1 MSNKFLES
9 LGQFEAF
16 RAYWMH
22 LKDEVGGVPPRSALD
37 PNKIRDL
44 LPFVSLIERR
54 PPDELHVRLA
64 GTAIDGFSPT
74 PLTGRNFLDYC
85 PPEDKQRYWDAVT
98 AIVQTPCGL
107 SLKRDVT
114 FRDGNTHELCSLTL
128 PMKDAL
134 GELRYLLT
142 MTAMRRDATGN
153 LPPDG
158 EYVAIRHNHSE
169 FIDLGYGTPEL

>member
-22 LKDEVGGVPPRSALD
+22 LQREVGGVPPRSAFD
-37 PNKIRDL
+37 PNQIRDL

-85 PPEDKQRYWDAVT
+85 PPEDRQRYWDAAT
-98 AIVQTPCGL
+98 AIVQVPCGL

-114 FRDGNTHELCSLTL
+114 FRDGRTHKLSSCTL
-128 PMKDAL
+128 PMKDAV
-134 GELRYLLT
+134 GEIQYLLT
-142 MTAMRRDATGN
+142 MTAMRRDGTGS
-153 LPPDG
+153 LPPEG
-158 EYVAIRHNHSE
+158 EYVAIRHYHAE
-169 FIDLGYGTPEL
+169 FFDLGYGIPDP